1 MRISKKIYASI
12 WNSDVNVFSSIIKK
26 IAFITI
32 AIGLSSIILSV
43 FILEGFKK
51 EIKKKVYNFSGH
63 YDVSSYADG
72 ITFQNSP
79 LELDRGLFSN
89 YSESNKIKN
98 IYPYII
104 SSALVQGDYESIEG
118 VVFKGVNKDFFHEI
132 SNNII
137 SFNETVDLNSNFSK
151 SILISSEI
159 NKRLKSKIGDTLTV
173 FFPNSPPVFRKL
185 IVYGIYETG
194 LEEIDDVII
203 YGDININRK
212 IYGWDVFKA
221 SGLSVFIN
229 NPDNIDMYF
238 DEIKSLSNYD
248 EFVETV
254 NQKYVQIFDWLS
266 LLDKNVVI
274 FFIII
279 IFVASFNMLSIVVIL
294 IMERIKMIGILKSF
308 GAKSSF
314 IISIFAR
321 VGLRLIG
328 MGVFIGNTLAFTII
342 LLQNKFQLFKLNKDN
357 YYIENI
363 PFDINYFMLLKINL
377 LVIGLILISIII
389 PLFIINRIKVI
400 DSIQFS

>member
-12 WNSDVNVFSSIIKK
+12 WNSDVNIFSSIIKK

-79 LELDRGLFSN
+79 IELDRGLFSN

-151 SILISSEI
+151 SILISSKI

-212 IYGWDVFKA
+212 IYGWNVFKA

-229 NPDNIDMYF
+229 NSENIDMYF
-238 DEIKSLSNYD
+238 DEIKFLSSYD

-321 VGLRLIG
+321 VGFRLIG
-328 MGVFIGNTLAFTII
+328 MGIFIGNALAFTII

>member
-1 MRISKKIYASI
+1 MKISKKIYSSI
-12 WNSDVNVFSSIIKK
+12 WNSDLNVFSSIIKK
-26 IAFITI
+26 IASITI

-79 LELDRGLFSN
+79 IELDRGLFSK

-118 VVFKGVNKDFFHEI
+118 VIFKGVNKDFFYEI

-137 SFNETVDLNSNFSK
+137 SFNENFDLNSNFSK

-238 DEIKSLSNYD
+238 DEIKSLSSYD

-321 VGLRLIG
+321 IGFRLIG
-328 MGVFIGNTLAFTII
+328 MGVFIGNALAFTII

-377 LVIGLILISIII
+377 LVIGLVLISIII
-389 PLFIINRIKVI
+389 PLFIINKIKVI

>member
-1 MRISKKIYASI
+1 MKISKKIYSSI
-12 WNSDVNVFSSIIKK
+12 WNSDLNVFSSIIKK

-79 LELDRGLFSN
+79 IELDRGLFSK

-118 VVFKGVNKDFFHEI
+118 VIFKGVNKDFFYEI

-137 SFNETVDLNSNFSK
+137 SFNESFDLNSNFSK

-238 DEIKSLSNYD
+238 DEIKSLSSYD

-266 LLDKNVVI
+266 LLDKNVII

-321 VGLRLIG
+321 IGFRLIG
-328 MGVFIGNTLAFTII
+328 MGVFIGNALAFTII

-377 LVIGLILISIII
+377 LVIGLVLISIII
-389 PLFIINRIKVI
+389 PLFIINKIKVI

>member
-1 MRISKKIYASI
+1 MKISKKIYASI
-12 WNSDVNVFSSIIKK
+12 WNSDLNVFSSIIKK

-79 LELDRGLFSN
+79 IELDRGLFSN

-151 SILISSEI
+151 SILISSKI

-212 IYGWDVFKA
+212 IYGWNAFKA

-238 DEIKSLSNYD
+238 DEIKSLSSYD
-248 EFVETV
+248 EFFETV

-321 VGLRLIG
+321 VGFRLIG
-328 MGVFIGNTLAFTII
+328 MGVFIGNALAFTII

-363 PFDINYFMLLKINL
+363 PFDINYFMLLKINI

>member
-12 WNSDVNVFSSIIKK
+12 WNSDLNVFSSIIKK

-79 LELDRGLFSN
+79 IELDRGLFSN

-118 VVFKGVNKDFFHEI
+118 VIFKGVNKDFFHEI

-151 SILISSEI
+151 SILISSKI

-212 IYGWDVFKA
+212 IYGWNVFKA

-229 NPDNIDMYF
+229 NSENIDMYF
-238 DEIKSLSNYD
+238 DEIKSLSSYD

-321 VGLRLIG
+321 VGFRLIG
-328 MGVFIGNTLAFTII
+328 MGIFIGNALAFTII

>member
-1 MRISKKIYASI
+1 MKISKKIYSSI
-12 WNSDVNVFSSIIKK
+12 WNSDLNVFSSIIKK

-79 LELDRGLFSN
+79 IELDRGLFSN

-118 VVFKGVNKDFFHEI
+118 VIFKGVNKDFFHEI

-137 SFNETVDLNSNFSK
+137 SFNESFDLNSNFSK

-159 NKRLKSKIGDTLTV
+159 NKRLQSKIGDTLTV

-238 DEIKSLSNYD
+238 DEIKSLSSYD

-321 VGLRLIG
+321 VGFRLIG
-328 MGVFIGNTLAFTII
+328 MGIFIGNALAFTII

-377 LVIGLILISIII
+377 LVIGLVLISIII

>member
-1 MRISKKIYASI
+1 MKISKKIYSSI
-12 WNSDVNVFSSIIKK
+12 WNSDLNVFSSIIKK
-26 IAFITI
+26 IASITI

-51 EIKKKVYNFSGH
+51 EIKKKIYNFSGH

-79 LELDRGLFSN
+79 IELDRGLFSK

-118 VVFKGVNKDFFHEI
+118 VIFKGVNKDFFYEI

-137 SFNETVDLNSNFSK
+137 SFNESFDLNSNFSK

-212 IYGWDVFKA
+212 IYGWDIFKA

-238 DEIKSLSNYD
+238 DEIKSLSSYD

-321 VGLRLIG
+321 IGLRLIG
-328 MGVFIGNTLAFTII
+328 MGVFVGNALAFTII

-377 LVIGLILISIII
+377 LVIGLVLISIII
-389 PLFIINRIKVI
+389 PLFIINKIKVI

>member
-12 WNSDVNVFSSIIKK
+12 WNSDLNVFSSIIKK

-79 LELDRGLFSN
+79 IELDRGLFSN

-151 SILISSEI
+151 SILISSKI

-212 IYGWDVFKA
+212 IYGWNVFKA

-229 NPDNIDMYF
+229 NSENIDMYF
-238 DEIKSLSNYD
+238 DEIKSLSSYD

-321 VGLRLIG
+321 VGFRLIG
-328 MGVFIGNTLAFTII
+328 MGIFIGNALAFTII

>member
-12 WNSDVNVFSSIIKK
+12 WNSDLNVFSSIIKK

-79 LELDRGLFSN
+79 IELDRGLFSN

-118 VVFKGVNKDFFHEI
+118 VIFKGVNKDFFHEI

-137 SFNETVDLNSNFSK
+137 SFNETIDLNSNFSK

-159 NKRLKSKIGDTLTV
+159 NKRLQSKIGDTLTV

-212 IYGWDVFKA
+212 IYGWNVFKA

-229 NPDNIDMYF
+229 NSENIDMYF
-238 DEIKSLSNYD
+238 DEIRSLSSYD

-321 VGLRLIG
+321 VGFRLIG
-328 MGVFIGNTLAFTII
+328 MGIFIGNALAFTII

-377 LVIGLILISIII
+377 LVIALIVIAIII

>member
-79 LELDRGLFSN
+79 IELDRGLFSN

-118 VVFKGVNKDFFHEI
+118 VIFKGVNKDFFYEI

-137 SFNETVDLNSNFSK
+137 SFNENFDLNSNFSK

-212 IYGWDVFKA
+212 IYGWDIFKA

-238 DEIKSLSNYD
+238 DEIKSLSSYD

-314 IISIFAR
+314 IISIFSR
-321 VGLRLIG
+321 VGFRLIG
-328 MGVFIGNTLAFTII
+328 MGVFIGNALAFTII

-377 LVIGLILISIII
+377 LVIGLVLISIII
-389 PLFIINRIKVI
+389 PLFIINKIKVI

>member
-1 MRISKKIYASI
+1 MKISKKIYSSI
-12 WNSDVNVFSSIIKK
+12 WNSDLNVFSSIIKK

-79 LELDRGLFSN
+79 IELDRGLFSK
-89 YSESNKIKN
+89 YTESNKIKN

-118 VVFKGVNKDFFHEI
+118 VIFKGVNKDFFYEI

-137 SFNETVDLNSNFSK
+137 SFNESFDLNSNFSK

-238 DEIKSLSNYD
+238 DEIRSLSSYD

-321 VGLRLIG
+321 IGFRLIG
-328 MGVFIGNTLAFTII
+328 MGVFIGNTLAFTTI

-377 LVIGLILISIII
+377 LVIGLILISIIL

>member
-1 MRISKKIYASI
+1 MKISKKIYSSI
-12 WNSDVNVFSSIIKK
+12 WNSDLNVFSSIIKK

-79 LELDRGLFSN
+79 IELDRGLFSK
-89 YSESNKIKN
+89 YTESNKIKN

-118 VVFKGVNKDFFHEI
+118 VIFKGVNKDFFYEI

-137 SFNETVDLNSNFSK
+137 SFNESFDLNSNFSK

-238 DEIKSLSNYD
+238 DEIRSLSSYD

-321 VGLRLIG
+321 IGFRLIG
-328 MGVFIGNTLAFTII
+328 MGVFIGNALAFTII

-377 LVIGLILISIII
+377 LVIGLILISIIL

>member
-79 LELDRGLFSN
+79 IELDRGLFSN

-151 SILISSEI
+151 SILISSKI

-212 IYGWDVFKA
+212 IYGWNVFKA

-229 NPDNIDMYF
+229 NSENIDMYF
-238 DEIKSLSNYD
+238 DEIKSLSSYD

-321 VGLRLIG
+321 VGFRLIG
-328 MGVFIGNTLAFTII
+328 MGIFIGNALAFTII

>member
-1 MRISKKIYASI
+1 MKISKKIYSSI
-12 WNSDVNVFSSIIKK
+12 WNSDLNVFSSIIKK

-79 LELDRGLFSN
+79 IELDRGLFSK
-89 YSESNKIKN
+89 YTESNKIKN

-118 VVFKGVNKDFFHEI
+118 VIFKGVNKDFFYEI

-137 SFNETVDLNSNFSK
+137 SFNESFDLNSNFSK

-238 DEIKSLSNYD
+238 DEIRSLSSYD

-254 NQKYVQIFDWLS
+254 NQKYVQLFDWLS

-321 VGLRLIG
+321 IGFRLIG
-328 MGVFIGNTLAFTII
+328 MGVFIGNALAFTTI

-377 LVIGLILISIII
+377 LVIGLVLISIII

>member
-1 MRISKKIYASI
+1 MKISKKIYSSI
-12 WNSDVNVFSSIIKK
+12 WNSDLNVFSSVIKK
-26 IAFITI
+26 IASITI

-43 FILEGFKK
+43 SILEGFKK

-79 LELDRGLFSN
+79 IELDRGLFSK

-118 VVFKGVNKDFFHEI
+118 VIFKGVNKDFFYEI

-137 SFNETVDLNSNFSK
+137 SFNESFDLNSNFSK

-159 NKRLKSKIGDTLTV
+159 NKRLKSKIGDTLTI

-212 IYGWDVFKA
+212 IYGWDIFKA

-238 DEIKSLSNYD
+238 DEIKSLSSYD

-321 VGLRLIG
+321 IGFRLIG
-328 MGVFIGNTLAFTII
+328 MGVFIGNALAFIII

-377 LVIGLILISIII
+377 LVIGLVLISIII
-389 PLFIINRIKVI
+389 PLFIINKIKVI

>member
-1 MRISKKIYASI
+1 MKISKKIYSSI
-12 WNSDVNVFSSIIKK
+12 WNSDLNVFSSIIKK

-79 LELDRGLFSN
+79 IELDRGLFSK
-89 YSESNKIKN
+89 YTESNKIKN

-118 VVFKGVNKDFFHEI
+118 VIFKGVNKDFFHEI

-137 SFNETVDLNSNFSK
+137 SFNESFDLNSNFSK

-238 DEIKSLSNYD
+238 DEIRSLSSYD

-321 VGLRLIG
+321 VGFRLIG
-328 MGVFIGNTLAFTII
+328 MGVFIGNALAFIII

-377 LVIGLILISIII
+377 LVIGLVLISIII

>member
-79 LELDRGLFSN
+79 IELDRGLFSN

-151 SILISSEI
+151 SILISSKI

-212 IYGWDVFKA
+212 IYGWNAFKA

-238 DEIKSLSNYD
+238 DEIRSLSSYD

-321 VGLRLIG
+321 VGFRLIG
-328 MGVFIGNTLAFTII
+328 MGVFIGNALAFIII

-377 LVIGLILISIII
+377 LVIGLVLISIII

>member
-1 MRISKKIYASI
+1 MKISKKIYSSI
-12 WNSDVNVFSSIIKK
+12 WNSDLNVFSSIIKK

-79 LELDRGLFSN
+79 IELDRGLFSN

-118 VVFKGVNKDFFHEI
+118 VIFKGVNKDFFYEI

-137 SFNETVDLNSNFSK
+137 SFNESFDLNSNFSK

-238 DEIKSLSNYD
+238 DEIRSLSSYD

-266 LLDKNVVI
+266 LLDKNVII

-314 IISIFAR
+314 IISIFSR
-321 VGLRLIG
+321 VGFRLIG
-328 MGVFIGNTLAFTII
+328 MGVFIGNALAFTII

>member
-1 MRISKKIYASI
+1 MKISKKIYSSI
-12 WNSDVNVFSSIIKK
+12 WNSDLNVFSSIIKK

-79 LELDRGLFSN
+79 IELDRGLFSK
-89 YSESNKIKN
+89 YTESNKIKN

-118 VVFKGVNKDFFHEI
+118 VIFKGVNKDFFYEI

-137 SFNETVDLNSNFSK
+137 SFNESFDLNSNFSK

-159 NKRLKSKIGDTLTV
+159 NKRLQSKIGDTLTV

-238 DEIKSLSNYD
+238 DEIRSLSSYD

-321 VGLRLIG
+321 IGFRLIG
-328 MGVFIGNTLAFTII
+328 MGVFIGNALAFTTI

>member
-79 LELDRGLFSN
+79 IELDRGLFSN

-137 SFNETVDLNSNFSK
+137 SFNEAIDLNSNFSK

-159 NKRLKSKIGDTLTV
+159 NKRLQSKIGDTLTV

-238 DEIKSLSNYD
+238 DEIRSLSSYD

-314 IISIFAR
+314 IISIFSR
-321 VGLRLIG
+321 VGFRLIG
-328 MGVFIGNTLAFTII
+328 MGVFIGNALAFTII
-342 LLQNKFQLFKLNKDN
+342 VLQNKFQLFKLNKDN

>member
-79 LELDRGLFSN
+79 IELDRGLFSN

-118 VVFKGVNKDFFHEI
+118 VIFKGVNKDFFHEI

-137 SFNETVDLNSNFSK
+137 SFNETIDLNSNFSK

-212 IYGWDVFKA
+212 IYGWNVFKA

-229 NPDNIDMYF
+229 NSENIDMYF
-238 DEIKSLSNYD
+238 DEIKSLSSYD

-321 VGLRLIG
+321 VGFRLIG
-328 MGVFIGNTLAFTII
+328 MGVFIGNALAFTII

-377 LVIGLILISIII
+377 LVIGLIVISIII

>member
-79 LELDRGLFSN
+79 IELDRGLFSN
-89 YSESNKIKN
+89 YSENNKIKN

-118 VVFKGVNKDFFHEI
+118 VIFKGVNKDFFHEI

-137 SFNETVDLNSNFSK
+137 SFNESFDLNSNFSK

-159 NKRLKSKIGDTLTV
+159 NKRLQSKIGDTLTV

-238 DEIKSLSNYD
+238 DEIRSLSSYD

-321 VGLRLIG
+321 VGFRLIG
-328 MGVFIGNTLAFTII
+328 MGVFIGNALAFIII

-377 LVIGLILISIII
+377 LVIGLVLISIII

>member
-1 MRISKKIYASI
+1 MKISKKIYSSI
-12 WNSDVNVFSSIIKK
+12 WNSDLNVFSSIIKK

-79 LELDRGLFSN
+79 IELDRGLFSK
-89 YSESNKIKN
+89 YTESNKIKN

-118 VVFKGVNKDFFHEI
+118 VIFKGVNKDFFYEI

-137 SFNETVDLNSNFSK
+137 SFNESFDLNSNFSK

-238 DEIKSLSNYD
+238 DEIRSLSSYD

-321 VGLRLIG
+321 IGFRLIG
-328 MGVFIGNTLAFTII
+328 MGVFIGNALAFTII

-377 LVIGLILISIII
+377 LVIGLVLISIII
-389 PLFIINRIKVI
+389 PLFIINKIKVI

>member
-79 LELDRGLFSN
+79 IELDRGLFSK

-118 VVFKGVNKDFFHEI
+118 VIFKGVNKDFFYEI

-137 SFNETVDLNSNFSK
+137 SFNESFDLNSNFSK

-185 IVYGIYETG
+185 MVYGIYETG

-212 IYGWDVFKA
+212 IYGWDIFKA

-238 DEIKSLSNYD
+238 DEIKSLSSYD

-314 IISIFAR
+314 IISIFSR
-321 VGLRLIG
+321 VGFRLIG
-328 MGVFIGNTLAFTII
+328 MGVFIGNALAFTII

-377 LVIGLILISIII
+377 LVIGLVLISIII
-389 PLFIINRIKVI
+389 PLFIINKIKVI

>member
-1 MRISKKIYASI
+1 MKISKKIYSSI
-12 WNSDVNVFSSIIKK
+12 WNSDLNVFSSIIKK
-26 IAFITI
+26 IASITI

-79 LELDRGLFSN
+79 IELDRGLFSK

-118 VVFKGVNKDFFHEI
+118 VIFKGVNKDFFYEI

-137 SFNETVDLNSNFSK
+137 SFNESFDLNSNFSK

-212 IYGWDVFKA
+212 IYGWDIFKA

-238 DEIKSLSNYD
+238 DEIKSLSSYD

-321 VGLRLIG
+321 IGLRLIG
-328 MGVFIGNTLAFTII
+328 MGVFVGNALAFTII
-342 LLQNKFQLFKLNKDN
+342 LLQNKFQLFKLNKAN

-377 LVIGLILISIII
+377 LVIGLIVISIII

>member
-1 MRISKKIYASI
+1 MKISKKIYSSI
-12 WNSDVNVFSSIIKK
+12 WNSDLNVFSSIIKK
-26 IAFITI
+26 IASITI

-79 LELDRGLFSN
+79 IELDRGLFSK

-118 VVFKGVNKDFFHEI
+118 VIFKGVNKDFFYEI

-137 SFNETVDLNSNFSK
+137 SFNESFDLNSNFSK

-238 DEIKSLSNYD
+238 DEIRSLSSYD

-321 VGLRLIG
+321 IGFRLIG
-328 MGVFIGNTLAFTII
+328 MGVFIGNALAFTII

-377 LVIGLILISIII
+377 LVIGLVLISIII
-389 PLFIINRIKVI
+389 PLFIINKIKVI

>member
-1 MRISKKIYASI
+1 MKISKKIYSSI
-12 WNSDVNVFSSIIKK
+12 WNSDINVFSSVIKK
-26 IAFITI
+26 IASITI

-43 FILEGFKK
+43 SILEGFKK

-79 LELDRGLFSN
+79 IELDRGLFSK

-118 VVFKGVNKDFFHEI
+118 VIFKGVNKDFFYEI

-137 SFNETVDLNSNFSK
+137 SFNESFDLNSNFSK

-212 IYGWDVFKA
+212 IYGWDIFKA

-238 DEIKSLSNYD
+238 DEIKSLSSYD

-321 VGLRLIG
+321 IGFRLIG
-328 MGVFIGNTLAFTII
+328 MGVFIGNALAFIII

-377 LVIGLILISIII
+377 LVIGLVLISIII
-389 PLFIINRIKVI
+389 PLFIINKIKVI

>member
-1 MRISKKIYASI
+1 MKISKKIYSSI
-12 WNSDVNVFSSIIKK
+12 WNSDLNVFSSVIKK
-26 IAFITI
+26 IASITI

-43 FILEGFKK
+43 SILEGFKK

-79 LELDRGLFSN
+79 IELDRGLFSK

-118 VVFKGVNKDFFHEI
+118 VIFKGVNKDFFYEI

-137 SFNETVDLNSNFSK
+137 SFNESFDLNSNFSK

-212 IYGWDVFKA
+212 IYIF
-221 SGLSVFIN
+221 
-229 NPDNIDMYF
+229 YC
-238 DEIKSLSNYD
+238 IK
-248 EFVETV
+248 
-254 NQKYVQIFDWLS
+254 I
-266 LLDKNVVI
+266 
-274 FFIII
+274 
-279 IFVASFNMLSIVVIL
+279 
-294 IMERIKMIGILKSF
+294 
-308 GAKSSF
+308 
-314 IISIFAR
+314 
-321 VGLRLIG
+321 
-328 MGVFIGNTLAFTII
+328 
-342 LLQNKFQLFKLNKDN
+342 
-357 YYIENI
+357 
-363 PFDINYFMLLKINL
+363 
-377 LVIGLILISIII
+377 
-389 PLFIINRIKVI
+389 
-400 DSIQFS
+400 

>member
-1 MRISKKIYASI
+1 MKISKKIYSSI
-12 WNSDVNVFSSIIKK
+12 WNSDLNVFSSIIKK

-79 LELDRGLFSN
+79 IELDRGLFSN

-118 VVFKGVNKDFFHEI
+118 VIFKGVNKDFFHEI

-137 SFNETVDLNSNFSK
+137 SFNESFDLNSNFSK

-159 NKRLKSKIGDTLTV
+159 NKRLQSKIGDTLTV

-238 DEIKSLSNYD
+238 DEIKSLSSYD

-321 VGLRLIG
+321 VGFRLIG
-328 MGVFIGNTLAFTII
+328 MGVFIGNALAFIII

>member
-79 LELDRGLFSN
+79 IELDRGLFSN

-151 SILISSEI
+151 SILISSKI

-238 DEIKSLSNYD
+238 DEIKSLSSYD

-321 VGLRLIG
+321 VGFRLIG
-328 MGVFIGNTLAFTII
+328 MGIFIGNALAFTII

>member
-79 LELDRGLFSN
+79 IELDRGLFSN

-151 SILISSEI
+151 FILISSKI

-212 IYGWDVFKA
+212 IYGWNVFKA

-229 NPDNIDMYF
+229 NSENIDMYF
-238 DEIKSLSNYD
+238 DEIKSLSSYD

-314 IISIFAR
+314 IISIFSR
-321 VGLRLIG
+321 VGFRLIG
-328 MGVFIGNTLAFTII
+328 MGVFIGNALAFTII

-363 PFDINYFMLLKINL
+363 PFDINYFMLLKINI

>member
-79 LELDRGLFSN
+79 IELDRGLFSN

-118 VVFKGVNKDFFHEI
+118 VIFKGVNKDFFHEI

-137 SFNETVDLNSNFSK
+137 SFNESFDLNSNFSK

-238 DEIKSLSNYD
+238 DEIRSLSSYD

-266 LLDKNVVI
+266 LLDKNVII

-314 IISIFAR
+314 IISIFSR
-321 VGLRLIG
+321 VGFRLIG
-328 MGVFIGNTLAFTII
+328 MGVFIGNALAFTII

-377 LVIGLILISIII
+377 LVIGLIVISIII

>member
-1 MRISKKIYASI
+1 MKISKKIYSSI
-12 WNSDVNVFSSIIKK
+12 WNSDLNVFSSIIKK

-79 LELDRGLFSN
+79 IELDRGLFSK

-118 VVFKGVNKDFFHEI
+118 VIFKGVNKDFFYEI

-137 SFNETVDLNSNFSK
+137 SFNESFDLNSNFSK

-212 IYGWDVFKA
+212 IYGWDIFKA

-238 DEIKSLSNYD
+238 DEIKSLSSYD

-321 VGLRLIG
+321 IGFRLIG
-328 MGVFIGNTLAFTII
+328 MGVFIGNALAFTII

-377 LVIGLILISIII
+377 LVIGLVLISIII
-389 PLFIINRIKVI
+389 PLFIINKIKVI

>member
-79 LELDRGLFSN
+79 IELDRGLFSN

-151 SILISSEI
+151 SILISSKI

-212 IYGWDVFKA
+212 IYGWNVFKA

-229 NPDNIDMYF
+229 NSENIDMYF
-238 DEIKSLSNYD
+238 DEIKSLSSYD

-314 IISIFAR
+314 IISIFSR
-321 VGLRLIG
+321 VGFRLIG
-328 MGVFIGNTLAFTII
+328 MGVFIGNALAFTII

-363 PFDINYFMLLKINL
+363 PFDINYFMLLKINI

>member
-1 MRISKKIYASI
+1 MKISKKIYSSI
-12 WNSDVNVFSSIIKK
+12 WNSDLNVFSSIIKK

-79 LELDRGLFSN
+79 IELDRGLFSK
-89 YSESNKIKN
+89 YTESNKIKN

-118 VVFKGVNKDFFHEI
+118 VIFKGVNKDFFYEI

-137 SFNETVDLNSNFSK
+137 SFNESFDLNSNFSK

-238 DEIKSLSNYD
+238 DEIRSLSSYD

-254 NQKYVQIFDWLS
+254 NQKYVHIFDWLS

-321 VGLRLIG
+321 IGFRLIG
-328 MGVFIGNTLAFTII
+328 MGVFIGNALAFTTI

>member
-12 WNSDVNVFSSIIKK
+12 WNSDLNVFSSIIKK

-79 LELDRGLFSN
+79 IELDRGLFSN

-137 SFNETVDLNSNFSK
+137 SFNEAIDLNSNFSK

-212 IYGWDVFKA
+212 IYGWNVFKA

-229 NPDNIDMYF
+229 NSENIDMYF
-238 DEIKSLSNYD
+238 DEIKSLSSYD

-321 VGLRLIG
+321 VGFRLIG
-328 MGVFIGNTLAFTII
+328 MGIFIGNALAFTII

-363 PFDINYFMLLKINL
+363 PFDINYFMLLKINI

>member
-12 WNSDVNVFSSIIKK
+12 WNSDLNVFSSIIKK

-79 LELDRGLFSN
+79 IELDRGLFSN

-118 VVFKGVNKDFFHEI
+118 VIFKGVNKDFFHEI

-137 SFNETVDLNSNFSK
+137 SFNESFDLNSNFSK

-159 NKRLKSKIGDTLTV
+159 NKRLQSKIGDTLTV

-238 DEIKSLSNYD
+238 DEIKSLSSYD

-314 IISIFAR
+314 IISIFSR
-321 VGLRLIG
+321 VGFRLIG
-328 MGVFIGNTLAFTII
+328 MGVFIGNALAFTII

-377 LVIGLILISIII
+377 LVIGLIVISIII